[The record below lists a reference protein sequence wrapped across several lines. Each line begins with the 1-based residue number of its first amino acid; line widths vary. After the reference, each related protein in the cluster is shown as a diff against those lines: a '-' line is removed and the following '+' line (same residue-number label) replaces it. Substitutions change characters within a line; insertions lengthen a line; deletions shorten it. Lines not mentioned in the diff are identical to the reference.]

1 VECLTRLI
9 AIPFSENELI
19 DKEIDPTLPGVPAA
33 NSAHARD
40 QISRGAPW
48 LRVIEPATVA
58 LPSLTEGVNAEG
70 VGAATEGRAASRGF
84 LRGLSVDAIVLIVA
98 CCAFLPLV
106 LSPPHL
112 MDDVDAVQAQ
122 IARNMLESG
131 DWVTARLNGIAYLE
145 KSSLIYWIIAASYR
159 VFGVHDWAAR
169 LPLALINIALC
180 WVTARFALWAFGR
193 RAAIY
198 SGTILATCVGMFLFT
213 RILIPDAALTLTITL
228 ALWSMLRL
236 LDHEEARPQRWFF
249 ALYVSLA
256 CGLLLKGLVA
266 AVFPVMI
273 AAIYLAIAR
282 PATIREIFQRLRPV
296 SGLAIVLVI
305 AAPWHILATLRN
317 PPYFD
322 WTMHSGPGEYHGFF
336 WFYFL
341 NEHLFRFLNMR
352 YPRDY
357 NTVPRLWFWLL
368 HFAWLFP
375 WSLTL
380 PMALRRGI
388 VARDE
393 AVTRAGQTRL
403 LALVWTLFVLCFFTL
418 STTQEYY
425 SLPIYTALVML
436 LGSQLA
442 VRESY
447 PWWAR
452 SALIGVLSLGLG
464 CIAFVLIH
472 TAKVPTP
479 GDISVALTQNPEM
492 YTLSLGHMSDL
503 TLRAFAYLRRPLVVA
518 GYSLLIGVVGLL
530 CVRRTVATVAVL
542 AVMML
547 GFIEAARLALITF
560 DPYLSSY
567 QLAEAFKHSPPGELI
582 EGDAYYAFSATF
594 FYTNQKALLWNG
606 RSANLE
612 YGSYAPRAKQIFID
626 DRGLKALWASPRR
639 MYLVMWG
646 SDMPRVKELL
656 GDSVKIVA
664 TSGGNYL
671 ICNQ

>member
-1 VECLTRLI
+1 
-9 AIPFSENELI
+9 
-19 DKEIDPTLPGVPAA
+19 
-33 NSAHARD
+33 
-40 QISRGAPW
+40 
-48 LRVIEPATVA
+48 
-58 LPSLTEGVNAEG
+58 
-70 VGAATEGRAASRGF
+70 
-84 LRGLSVDAIVLIVA
+84 
-98 CCAFLPLV
+98 
-106 LSPPHL
+106 

-131 DWVTARLNGIAYLE
+131 DFVTARLNGIAYLE
-145 KSSLIYWIIAASYR
+145 KSPLIYWVMAASYK

-198 SGTILATCVGMFLFT
+198 SGTILATCIGIFLFT

-236 LDHEEARPQRWFF
+236 LDDDEPHPARWFF
-249 ALYVSLA
+249 ALYLSLA

-266 AVFPVMI
+266 AVFPIVI
-273 AAIYLAIAR
+273 GAIYLGITR
-282 PATIREIFQRLRPV
+282 QTSLRELFTRLRPL
-296 SGLAIVLVI
+296 SGLAIVLVV
-305 AAPWHILATLRN
+305 AAPWHILATLAN

-322 WTMHSGPGEYHGFF
+322 WTMHSSPGEYHGFF

-375 WSLTL
+375 FSLTL
-380 PMALRRGI
+380 PVALKRGI
-388 VARDE
+388 VKPRE
-393 AVTRAGQTRL
+393 ATTRAARTRL
-403 LALVWTLFVLCFFTL
+403 LALVWILFILCFFTL

-425 SLPIYTALVML
+425 SLPIYPALAML
-436 LGSQLA
+436 LASHLA
-442 VRESY
+442 TREEY
-447 PWWAR
+447 PRPAR
-452 SALIGVLSLGLG
+452 IVLVSILAACLAT
-464 CIAFVLIH
+464 IVFLLVY
-472 TAKVPTP
+472 TAKLPTP
-479 GDISVALTQNPEM
+479 GDISEALTQNPDL

-503 TLRAFAYLRRPLVVA
+503 TLKAFAYLRLPLLVA
-518 GYSLLIGVVGLL
+518 GCGLLVGVVGLL
-530 CVRRTVATVAVL
+530 RVRRVGPTVAVL

-547 GFIEAARLALITF
+547 AFIQAARLALIKF
-560 DPYLSSY
+560 DPYLGSY
-567 QLAEAFKHSPPGELI
+567 QLAEALEQSPPGQLI

-594 FYTNQKALLWNG
+594 FYTNRTALLWNG

-612 YGSYAPRAKQIFID
+612 YGSYAPNAKQVFIGD
-626 DRGLKALWASPRR
+626 DELKARWTSPERT
-639 MYLVMWG
+639 YLLVWG
-646 SDMPRVKELL
+646 ADMPRLKQLL
-656 GDSVKIVA
+656 DGRMKIVA

-671 ICNQ
+671 LSNQ